1 MTETAH
7 TFSKGSA
14 YLVVGAIAAQVIGG
28 LVTQVSP
35 FMISG
40 LMEGLS
46 LSERDAG
53 LVASVELLALAATAI
68 AVVPILQWVSYRR
81 VCLIA
86 VLLAVF
92 AQCASIFSTS
102 LAEVAMM
109 RALAGIGAGALYAMS
124 LSVVAAHC
132 ANPDRVYGYFQ
143 LVWALGSIA
152 IFTIGGELTAA
163 FAQRGIFALMAG
175 LTLALSPLLLFLPDL
190 RASSGN
196 GDTVPAARQAA
207 ASPTLGIMTLLAI
220 GLCLLGGGAAYG
232 FVGQL
237 GERAGL
243 DTSAVGYVL
252 TTATLCGLAG
262 AGAATALN
270 LKWGRTVPI
279 SGVFL
284 GYILVV
290 TVLCLAHNP
299 TAFVASVIAY
309 IVIYYF
315 SIPYLFGLAAALDRT
330 GRWAAAAG
338 SAFLLGCAACPLFA
352 GSLIEGTGYAGFAAA
367 CVAILL
373 VAWAL
378 AALVC
383 QRLRQTKSAIRVDGL
398 QH

>member
-1 MTETAH
+1 MTETTH
-7 TFSKGSA
+7 SLSKSSA
-14 YLVVGAIAAQVIGG
+14 LLVVGAIAAQVIGG
-28 LVTQVSP
+28 LVTQVAP

-53 LVASVELLALAATAI
+53 LVVSVELLALAATAI
-68 AVVPILQWVSYRR
+68 AVVPILQRVSYRR
-81 VCLIA
+81 VCLAA
-86 VLLAVF
+86 VLLAAF
-92 AQCASIFSTS
+92 AQTASIFSAS

-109 RALAGIGAGALYAMS
+109 RALAGIGAGALYAAS
-124 LSVVAAHC
+124 LSVVAARC

-143 LVWALGSIA
+143 VVWAVGSIA
-152 IFTIGGELTAA
+152 IFTVGGELTAA
-163 FAQRGIFALMAG
+163 FAQRGIFALMAA
-175 LTLALSPLLLFLPDL
+175 LTVALAPLLLFLPDV
-190 RASSGN
+190 RASA
-196 GDTVPAARQAA
+196 GDAPVARQGP
-207 ASPTLGIMTLLAI
+207 ASPALGIMTLLAI

-243 DTSAVGYVL
+243 DTGAVGYVL
-252 TTATLCGLAG
+252 TIATVCGLAG
-262 AGAATALN
+262 AGAATALS
-270 LKWGRTVPI
+270 LKWGRMVPI

-290 TVLCLAHNP
+290 TVLCLAHNA
-299 TAFVASVIAY
+299 TAFVAAVIAY
-309 IVIYYF
+309 IIIYYF
-315 SIPYLFGLAAALDRT
+315 SLPYLFGLAAALDRT

-352 GSLIEGTGYAGFAAA
+352 GSLIEGTGYVGLAVA

-378 AALVC
+378 AAVVC
-383 QRLRQTKSAIRVDGL
+383 RRLRKGTTALAEFQR
-398 QH
+398 

>member
-1 MTETAH
+1 
-7 TFSKGSA
+7 
-14 YLVVGAIAAQVIGG
+14 LVIGAIAAQVIGG

-40 LMEGLS
+40 LMTGLS

-68 AVVPILQWVSYRR
+68 AIVPVLQWVTYRR

-86 VLLAVF
+86 VLLAGF

-102 LAEVAMM
+102 LAEVTLM
-109 RALAGIGAGALYAMS
+109 RALAGIGAGALYAVS
-124 LSVVAAHC
+124 LSVVAARC
-132 ANPDRVYGYFQ
+132 VNPDKVYGTFQ
-143 LVWALGSIA
+143 IVWALGSIA

-175 LTLALSPLLLFLPDL
+175 LTLGLAPLLLFLPDH
-190 RASSGN
+190 RAGSG
-196 GDTVPAARQAA
+196 DDEATAAARQAP
-207 ASPTLGIMTLLAI
+207 ASPVLGIMTLLAI
-220 GLCLLGGGAAYG
+220 GLCLVGGGAAYS

-252 TTATLCGLAG
+252 TIATLCGLAG
-262 AGAATALN
+262 AAAATALN
-270 LKWGRTVPI
+270 LRWGRMVPI
-279 SGVFL
+279 SGVFV

-290 TVLCLAHNP
+290 MVLCLAHNP
-299 TAFVASVIAY
+299 IAYVAAVIAY

-315 SIPYLFGLAAALDRT
+315 SMPYLFGLAAALDRS

-352 GSLIEGTGYAGFAAA
+352 GSLIEATGYVGFAAA
-367 CVAILL
+367 CVAVLL
-373 VAWAL
+373 VAWAF
-378 AALVC
+378 AAAVC
-383 QRLRQTKSAIRVDGL
+383 QRLSRAKGPIRPADLLG
-398 QH
+398 